1 MLIFNIPDYSI
12 TFVMLLANP
21 MDNLRIVT
29 LTTDWNQNDYY
40 VGILCGRLLSIEPTL
55 RIVELSHRVPPFD
68 YIQAAFIMRGCFEN
82 FPPGTIHICMVN
94 SDSTTSKQLLLF
106 ELKGHF
112 MIVPD
117 NGIVGLITEVAPD
130 RVYSIPFEEHS
141 SFGSLSAVASAM
153 NMLLFNSNLADI
165 ALIAGTY
172 KQNINIRA
180 ASDESSITGSVI
192 YVDSYQNAIT
202 NITREQ
208 FEQVRKGRKFSIY
221 VQSFSYKIEEI
232 VENYSD
238 VEDGDMLALFNSLNL
253 LEIAIRNGFLTELL
267 ALSVGSSIM
276 VKFTNR

>member
-1 MLIFNIPDYSI
+1 
-12 TFVMLLANP
+12 MLLANP

-117 NGIVGLITEVAPD
+117 NGIVGLITEFAPD

-232 VENYSD
+232 VENYAD

>member
-232 VENYSD
+232 VENYAD
-238 VEDGDMLALFNSLNL
+238 VEDGDMLALFNSLDL

>member
-1 MLIFNIPDYSI
+1 MLFFNIPDYSI

-55 RIVELSHRVPPFD
+55 RIVELSHRVLPFD

-232 VENYSD
+232 VENYAD

>member
-165 ALIAGTY
+165 ALMAGTY

-232 VENYSD
+232 VENYAD

>member
-1 MLIFNIPDYSI
+1 
-12 TFVMLLANP
+12 MLLANP

-172 KQNINIRA
+172 KHNINIRA

-232 VENYSD
+232 VENYAD

>member
-1 MLIFNIPDYSI
+1 MLFFNIPDYSI

-232 VENYSD
+232 VENYAD

>member
-130 RVYSIPFEEHS
+130 KVYSIPFEEHS

-232 VENYSD
+232 VENYAD

>member
-208 FEQVRKGRKFSIY
+208 FEQVQKGRKFSIY

-232 VENYSD
+232 VENYAD